1 MEAVLELKKIDKV
14 YGCGDAECKALDNVN
29 LKIHK
34 GEKVGIM
41 GASGSGKST
50 LLNMIGLLDRPTKG
64 EVLIENKHVQKY
76 NANQLAKIRRDK
88 IGFVF
93 QSFNLVP
100 TLTTVKNVA
109 LPMIFSDRG
118 SEKKAAELLTLVGLA
133 KKIENYP
140 NQLSGGEKQRVAIA
154 RALANDP
161 EIILADEPTGN
172 LDSKSGKEIIDL
184 LLKLNKEKKIT
195 LIIVTHEKFLAS
207 KMKRIIEIKDGKIIR
222 DQRRNIA

>member
-1 MEAVLELKKIDKV
+1 MEAVLELKHVDKI
-14 YGCGDAECKALDNVN
+14 YGCGDAECKALDNAN

-50 LLNMIGLLDRPTKG
+50 LLNMIGLLDRPTRG

-76 NANQLAKIRRDK
+76 NDNQLAKIRRDK

-100 TLTTVKNVA
+100 TLTTVKNVS

-184 LLKLNKEKKIT
+184 LLKLNKEKGIT

-207 KMKRIIEIKDGKIIR
+207 KMKRIVEIKDGKIIR